1 MNFAFSGGGTVSPGP
16 NATRHCH
23 PGKTCAL
30 LAECNSSSLADMRRD
45 VGACCGDTESSSL
58 AMACSC
64 VCRWVSA
71 LSPKCAIGECA
82 LRGSTQRRVRLSISP
97 MPEVRST
104 WRRLFCITAS
114 QAQQAEQL
122 LGIGHNIG
130 AEVQLAV
137 CLVCAVSIAQRVA
150 AQDNALVTHASLLQ
164 FQVVGIVLRHP
175 RFSPLEP
182 LGLLGRT
189 CDGRTRQLQPGQ
201 LVLRQDLGEL
211 VQGAC
216 N

>member
-1 MNFAFSGGGTVSPGP
+1 MLVRLPLGFGAQPKMCHRRMHIAWLYPATCEIEHLS
-16 NATRHCH
+16 NA
-23 PGKTCAL
+23 
-30 LAECNSSSLADMRRD
+30 
-45 VGACCGDTESSSL
+45 
-58 AMACSC
+58 
-64 VCRWVSA
+64 
-71 LSPKCAIGECA
+71 
-82 LRGSTQRRVRLSISP
+82 RGSVNVTAAILHHRV
-97 MPEVRST
+97 
-104 WRRLFCITAS
+104 AS
-114 QAQQAEQL
+114 AASRAIIQKT
-122 LGIGHNIG
+122 G

-137 CLVCAVSIAQRVA
+137 CLVCAMSIAQRVA

-216 N
+216 D